1 MHALT
6 SATWLGIA
14 VLSLSGCGRASRQA
28 DHTLLPA
35 DYQAARQAMSL
46 KEVSLM
52 LRNGYKDPAIIAEVL
67 RRHVTEKPDVQ
78 TEATL
83 VRSGASPA
91 LIEALK
97 VDANVL
103 TASQK
108 EAYDELATQRAAAIE
123 QERLA
128 QQDQAAGEL
137 TKKPGAV
144 DQTLKNM
151 RDAEAY
157 RAQKESLETQIASQ
171 EARISLL
178 RKNGYTD
185 GQLVE
190 YNDKLNRY
198 RQQLHDLKQPMP

>member
-14 VLSLSGCGRASRQA
+14 VLSLSGCGRAPRQA
-28 DHTLLPA
+28 EHTLLPA

-52 LRNGYKDPAIIAEVL
+52 LRNGYEDPAIIAEVI

-83 VRSGASPA
+83 VRSGAGPA
-91 LIEALK
+91 LIEALR

-108 EAYDELATQRAAAIE
+108 EACDDLATQRAAAIE

-128 QQDQAAGEL
+128 LQSQSAGESK
-137 TKKPGAV
+137 KKPSAV
-144 DQTLKNM
+144 DQTLKNT

-157 RAQKESLETQIASQ
+157 KAQKESLETRIASQ
-171 EARISLL
+171 EGQISFL

-198 RQQLHDLKQPMP
+198 RQELHDLKQPMP

>member
-14 VLSLSGCGRASRQA
+14 VLSLSGCGRAPRQA
-28 DHTLLPA
+28 EHTLLPA
-35 DYQAARQAMSL
+35 DYQAARQAVSP

-52 LRNGYKDPAIIAEVL
+52 LRNGYKDPAIIAEIT
-67 RRHVTEKPDVQ
+67 RRHVTEKPDAQAEAALVQ
-78 TEATL
+78 W
-83 VRSGASPA
+83 GAGPA
-91 LIEALK
+91 LIEALR

-103 TASQK
+103 TPRQK
-108 EAYDELATQRAAAIE
+108 EAYDELVTQRAAE

-128 QQDQAAGEL
+128 QQDQTAGES
-137 TKKPGAV
+137 TKKPSAL

-157 RAQKESLETQIASQ
+157 KAQKESLETRIASQ
-171 EARISLL
+171 EAQISLL
-178 RKNGYTD
+178 RKNGYTE

-190 YNDKLNRY
+190 YNGKLNRY
-198 RQQLHDLKQPMP
+198 RQELHDLKQPMP